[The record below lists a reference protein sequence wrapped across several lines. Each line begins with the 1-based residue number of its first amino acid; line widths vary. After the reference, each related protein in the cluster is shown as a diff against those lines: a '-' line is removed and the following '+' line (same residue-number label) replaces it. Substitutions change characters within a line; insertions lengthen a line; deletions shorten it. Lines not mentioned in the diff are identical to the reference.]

1 VTIRRE
7 FGADERFAAVVITN
21 QNEAL
26 FLHRDK
32 PQEIVKHDGPV
43 KVTLPIFI
51 RITARNVDGEPGIVD
66 FTGEISKDGSRWDTL
81 SAVTKIQMDTVPN
94 IDLKAG
100 LTVSAQ
106 TGPNDVTAPS
116 QAHAIFSR
124 VPGAPRAGGSG
135 TLRPIARCRL
145 ESLVP
150 SGGMPCTDSVL

>member
-7 FGADERFAAVVITN
+7 FGPGERFAAVVITN

-32 PQEIVKHDGPV
+32 PQAIVRHDGPV

-51 RITARNVDGEPGIVD
+51 RIAARNVDGPGIVE
-66 FTGEISKDGSRWDTL
+66 FTGKISKDGSKWDTL

-100 LTVSAQ
+100 LAVSAQ
-106 TGPNDVTAPS
+106 TGPNDVTAPL
-116 QAHAIFSR
+116 QAHAKFSR
-124 VPGAPRAGGSG
+124 VNVTGG
-135 TLRPIARCRL
+135 
-145 ESLVP
+145 
-150 SGGMPCTDSVL
+150 